1 MASIREL
8 KKDINYLA
16 YELLTEI
23 LTYKHFHPEIEDE
36 KANGMINKIVSQ
48 RNELITR
55 VNQRD
60 DLKSGKE
67 VRSHFSKIRME
78 MVDLIKVLA
87 ELEEA

>member
-8 KKDINYLA
+8 KKDINYLS

-23 LTYKHFHPEIEDE
+23 LAYQHFHPEIENE
-36 KANGMINKIVSQ
+36 KTNSLISKIVSQ
-48 RNELITR
+48 RNELISR

-60 DLKSGKE
+60 NLKSGKE
-67 VRSHFSKIRME
+67 VRSHFSKIRTE
-78 MVDLIKVLA
+78 MADLIKVLA